1 MCLIMYWSFNCVV
14 DFYFTFSVMMPCKR
28 KSVTMFI
35 HVTVAFFFFF
45 APPLA
50 QMYIAPSATIFHSHD
65 PEGEAAAMLNN
76 MRVYGSI
83 FLLLMSLLVFVGV
96 KYVNKLASLFL
107 ACVIISIL
115 SIYTGALVSAFSPPS
130 FPWVSANRRLT
141 MTWCIAIWKCDEQ
154 FKMQPLNVYRDNI
167 RRIKWSL
174 NSRPHPS
181 DASRLQGTRYTHSYT
196 HLHQERGKLH
206 RL

>member
-1 MCLIMYWSFNCVV
+1 MW
-14 DFYFTFSVMMPCKR
+14 D
-28 KSVTMFI
+28 
-35 HVTVAFFFFF
+35 HVSPGHSCFLSH
-45 APPLA
+45 PLS
-50 QMYIAPSATIFHSHD
+50 QMYIAPSAAIFYSPQ

-130 FPWVSANRRLT
+130 FPWVKADRNL
-141 MTWCIAIWKCDEQ
+141 MWCDVLWSGSIILVSWAVQNTVSKLVYSLGLGQHEIKPEFQSTSSSLSVIPQ
-154 FKMQPLNVYRDNI
+154 FCAL
-167 RRIKWSL
+167 
-174 NSRPHPS
+174 
-181 DASRLQGTRYTHSYT
+181 
-196 HLHQERGKLH
+196 EFC
-206 RL
+206 